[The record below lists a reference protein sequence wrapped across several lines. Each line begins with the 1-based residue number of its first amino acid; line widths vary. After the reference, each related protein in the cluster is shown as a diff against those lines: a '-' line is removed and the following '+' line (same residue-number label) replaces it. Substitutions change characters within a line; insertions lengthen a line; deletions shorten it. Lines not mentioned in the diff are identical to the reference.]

1 MERDPRTENQEH
13 ASRRSEDQDAEMA
26 DGLGWGEE
34 ASEGTENELVTRAEL
49 EAERNRA
56 AEYLDQAQR
65 ARAEFLNYRR
75 RTEQE
80 MQQVRQTAGE
90 RIIQRLLPTLDD
102 LNRAIESM
110 PEEERERPWGQGI
123 VLIQRKLW
131 STLESE
137 GVRPI
142 DAVGQPFDPSRHEAV
157 SVQEGANGATIVV
170 NEYQRGYT
178 LHDRVIR
185 PSMVVVGSL
194 ESGEKG
200 ETTDS
205 DA

>member
-1 MERDPRTENQEH
+1 V
-13 ASRRSEDQDAEMA
+13 S
-26 DGLGWGEE
+26 
-34 ASEGTENELVTRAEL
+34 RAEL
-49 EAERNRA
+49 EAEQIRA
-56 AEYLDQAQR
+56 AEYLEQAQR
-65 ARAEFLNYRR
+65 ARAEFVNYRR

-80 MQQVRQTAGE
+80 MQQIRQYAGE
-90 RIIQRLLPTLDD
+90 RIVQRLLPTLDD

-110 PEEERERPWGQGI
+110 PEEERDRPWAQGV

-131 STLESE
+131 SILESE

-170 NEYQRGYT
+170 DEYQRGYT

-194 ESGEKG
+194 ESGEKRQA
-200 ETTDS
+200 TDN
-205 DA
+205 DE

>member
-1 MERDPRTENQEH
+1 MERDPRTEDQAH
-13 ASRRSEDQDAEMA
+13 ASRSDEAQDAGMA
-26 DGLGWGEE
+26 DGLGQSEG
-34 ASEGTENELVTRAEL
+34 ASEGDENELVSRAEL
-49 EAERNRA
+49 EAERIRA

-65 ARAEFLNYRR
+65 ARAEFVNYRR

-80 MQQVRQTAGE
+80 MQQIRQAAGE

-170 NEYQRGYT
+170 DEYQRGYT
-178 LHDRVIR
+178 LHDRVLR

-194 ESGEKG
+194 ESGKQG
-200 ETTDS
+200 QSTDS
-205 DA
+205 DD